1 MRGRGFS
8 LSIRGLK
15 PSNQSGNRARQ
26 PAVFLCLES
35 RRKTCTVMVGWV
47 AEYNTLRGNRRHG
60 FSDAGLNLPA
70 TTCLRGG
77 EFKHDQRISPCL
89 K

>member
-15 PSNQSGNRARQ
+15 PSPSNGNRARQ

-35 RRKTCTVMVGWV
+35 RRMPCTVMVGWV

-60 FSDAGLNLPA
+60 FLKAGFNLPVA
-70 TTCLRGG
+70 TCLRGG
-77 EFKHDQRISPCL
+77 FL
-89 K
+89 KRLQGFYHV